1 MQTPLIEIR
10 LSAGR
15 SISFTAHHGH
25 VQVIA
30 EGGFIHP
37 AELAMAKREAAQR
50 LADAANAPIR
60 DNSETYEPRRD
71 PSGRAYQTRL
81 IRRPDEKEVP
91 RGN

>member
-50 LADAANAPIR
+50 LADAAGAPIR
-60 DNSETYEPRRD
+60 DDGAVIRTPPRSIRQGISNPVD
-71 PSGRAYQTRL
+71 PPAR
-81 IRRPDEKEVP
+81 
-91 RGN
+91 